1 MASKHRWQHRAVGR
15 GARYDVYSTTFCG
28 FVLQTMRPEMFD
40 AQSNQQHVPNL
51 PHPVGA
57 VSDVRRD
64 NGETQALSCVY
75 PVMEPPTPPSVTL
88 HPTTYYVP
96 TLGLGVSAPA
106 AVTTSTTPWPPTQYI
121 AQSVSRP
128 IAGTYG
134 TPPKPE
140 MAFLFPVCMPS
151 SEAGH
156 VMSPTVSVGRSA
168 SLVSTPPSTSGLN
181 PLMNSTKYV
190 VLLCSFPPLWDR
202 SLRHDQALWHSLYF
216 KLRR

>member
-181 PLMNSTKYV
+181 QLMNSTKYV
-190 VLLCSFPPLWDR
+190 VLLCSFPPL
-202 SLRHDQALWHSLYF
+202 
-216 KLRR
+216 